1 MLLKQELIQINK
13 IQVDYNQEQIQVLI
27 QAIAILSNKEVLQLI
42 LM

>member
-27 QAIAILSNKEVLQLI
+27 QAIAILSNKELLQLI